1 MMSTWACV
9 QNKGS
14 VNMKTEQILLA
25 LEISRCGSV
34 SKAASNLFM
43 AQPNASNSLALLE
56 QELGYQI
63 FERTYNGMKVTK
75 QGEAF
80 LQYACA
86 IERNMQKMY
95 RIREQETRVRLS
107 VVTYAYPF
115 AERAF
120 TRFCVNYIDTAH
132 SLKCRLRRIGMV
144 SQGVEYLQR
153 DEADVAMVTCRQELY
168 GQFEADFKKEGLYSE
183 VLAHTT
189 LNVVM
194 PETHP
199 LAGRETVD
207 LQEYA
212 KYPCISNEGL
222 DKNYAPPEV
231 EELLRQ
237 VDLHIVM
244 EPGRARYELL
254 EDSDSFVI
262 CTPYQVEEL
271 RRHHLVE
278 KKIPNANRNLVLL
291 MKEENQ
297 HDQQIQRYVSLLKD
311 EIRVWEQEIR

>member
-1 MMSTWACV
+1 
-9 QNKGS
+9 
-14 VNMKTEQILLA
+14 MKTEQIL
-25 LEISRCGSV
+25 
-34 SKAASNLFM
+34 
-43 AQPNASNSLALLE
+43 LALLE

-63 FERTYNGMKVTK
+63 FERNYNGMKVTK

-80 LQYACA
+80 LQYAYA